1 MHCSSEGVLVQ
12 EVRSE
17 EVVEVGGGNRGL
29 YVGVIYIV
37 YIRGK
42 YRINIGQVWVG
53 GVYSGWRINRGE
65 SVVET
70 WLSIYRGGTIYRSIY
85 YSMYIGGSIYSQFT
99 NGDMLHVGYMSS
111 RSSEI
116 E

>member
-17 EVVEVGGGNRGL
+17 EVVEVGGGDGGV

-42 YRINIGQVWVG
+42 YRINIGQV
-53 GVYSGWRINRGE
+53 
-65 SVVET
+65 
-70 WLSIYRGGTIYRSIY
+70 
-85 YSMYIGGSIYSQFT
+85 
-99 NGDMLHVGYMSS
+99 
-111 RSSEI
+111 
-116 E
+116 